1 MARIEPSRQGGMNE
15 RSFVLGEPNFWP
27 KNEDKG
33 QTTLKKFFQVV
44 SKDEE
49 QEKSKAILGN
59 DSGSDSK
66 EDLKE
71 HEKENG
77 GVCSNGVWLG
87 KGHNKPSRRRE
98 NTARTQEWDSKMAAN
113 QC

>member
-1 MARIEPSRQGGMNE
+1 MASKGSPSSG
-15 RSFVLGEPNFWP
+15 RSRRSITKPN
-27 KNEDKG
+27 KEDKS
-33 QTTLKKFFQVV
+33 QTTLNKFFHVV
-44 SKDEE
+44 SKDKE

-77 GVCSNGVWLG
+77 GDNKNVENGGETKKVRYVWQG
-87 KGHNKPSRRRE
+87 F
-98 NTARTQEWDSKMAAN
+98 QKMEHK
-113 QC
+113 